1 MEKDE
6 LLKRVLMMQRLQGME
21 TEPISA
27 EDPYASMEKDQLIS
41 MIHFLVKR
49 EDERAQ
55 ENQELKDMVKDLRDT
70 HKQDVKT
77 QTNLLKSIDRLTNQV
92 ADLTTQNKTLQQK
105 VNDLLSQIS
114 VGNKV
119 RFGSTSQKGTKK
131 KAAPVQDREKDQ
143 DDFDGTNGAAMSSN
157 QQADTAPADET
168 ESAGQA
174 RRSFEYRKGM
184 KYQTMFADDRIVH
197 ESDKNL
203 LPEGATYIRSE
214 YKSSYDQVS
223 YIVQHD
229 YEIIIYKDK
238 DGIMRKG
245 YFPKVS
251 AESEN
256 ETVMDRFPGTHA
268 SCSLLANLV
277 FNKYH
282 MNTPVYREMVRL
294 LNNKMNVSRNTVYNW
309 FVKGSEH
316 LKKVLPVLKEKLLA
330 KGAVVNC
337 DETWCRVKVA
347 GKYGK
352 KYIWCMVNKEAKV
365 AVYFYDDGSRGRQ
378 VLRDFL
384 GETEISALQSDG
396 FNVYMYLDKELVDV
410 DHLCCLAHARAKFK
424 YAQEQGKDADAEYFI
439 TSIGRLYDL
448 EEQYRLRHL
457 TPQQIQQERQGE
469 QTSKII
475 QRMRQRL
482 DKLLADTIGMRG
494 YLMHKALNYLK
505 SFWNQLI
512 LYLKDGRYSIDNTL
526 AERTLRPMTVERKNS
541 LTFGSHD
548 GVEVSVIYHTFI
560 ETCKMCGVS
569 TLEYFKEFFKA
580 IMQGRTD
587 YERSACRLLPSGRKN
602 MLPMT
607 IGIKNN

>member
-55 ENQELKDMVKDLRDT
+55 ENQELKDMVKELRDT

-77 QTNLLKSIDRLTNQV
+77 QSNLMKSIDRLTSQV

-119 RFGSTSQKGTKK
+119 RFGSKSQKGIKK
-131 KAAPVQDREKDQ
+131 NTVPAQDREKNK
-143 DDFDGTNGAAMSSN
+143 DDFDGTNGTAINSTS
-157 QQADTAPADET
+157 QADAASADT
-168 ESAGQA
+168 DSESAEQA
-174 RRSFEYRKGM
+174 QKSYENRVGL
-184 KYQTMFADDRIVH
+184 KYQTMNADNRIVH
-197 ESDKNL
+197 ESDVNL
-203 LPEGATYIRSE
+203 LPEGATVI
-214 YKSSYDQVS
+214 KSVYESTYEQVS

-229 YEIIIYKDK
+229 YEMVIYKDK
-238 DGIMRKG
+238 DGVMRKG
-245 YFPKVS
+245 YFPK
-251 AESEN
+251 AEESTEI
-256 ETVMDRFPGTHA
+256 DRIPGTHA

-309 FVKGSEH
+309 FVKGSEY
-316 LKKVLPVLKEKLLA
+316 LNKVLPILREKLLA

-352 KYIWCMVNKEAKV
+352 KYIWCMVNKEAKI

-384 GETEISALQSDG
+384 GKTEIDALQSDG
-396 FNVYMYLDKELVDV
+396 FNVYMYLDKELIDV

-424 YAQEQGKDADAEYFI
+424 YALEQGKDEEAEYFI
-439 TSIGRLYDL
+439 RNIGRLYDL

-457 TPQQIQQERQGE
+457 TPLQIQLERQGE
-469 QTSKII
+469 KTRKII
-475 QRMRQRL
+475 SQIRQRL
-482 DKLLADTIGMRG
+482 DKLLADGNGMRG
-494 YLMHKALNYLK
+494 DLMQKALNYLNC
-505 SFWNQLI
+505 FWNQLI
-512 LYLKDGRYSIDNTL
+512 LYLKDGRYNIDNSL

-541 LTFGSHD
+541 LTFGSHV
-548 GVEVSVIYHTFI
+548 GAKVSVIYHTFI

-580 IMQGRTD
+580 IIQGRTD
-587 YERSACRLLPSGRKN
+587 YEN

>member
-55 ENQELKDMVKDLRDT
+55 ENQELKDMVKELRDT

-77 QTNLLKSIDRLTNQV
+77 QTNLMKSIDKLTNQV

-119 RFGSTSQKGTKK
+119 RFGSKSQKGIKK
-131 KAAPVQDREKDQ
+131 NTPVQDREKDK
-143 DDFDGTNGAAMSSN
+143 DDFDGTNGTSMSSIS
-157 QQADTAPADET
+157 QADMATADADQEPAEQPQKSY
-168 ESAGQA
+168 EN
-174 RRSFEYRKGM
+174 RKGL
-184 KYQTMFADDRIVH
+184 KYQTMNADRREIH
-197 ESDKNL
+197 ESDRNL
-203 LPEGATYIRSE
+203 LPEGATYLWSE

-229 YEIIIYKDK
+229 YEIIVYKDK
-238 DGIMRKG
+238 NGKMCCG
-245 YFPKVS
+245 YFPKADEPSVI
-251 AESEN
+251 
-256 ETVMDRFPGTHA
+256 DCFPGTHA
-268 SCSLLANLV
+268 SSSLLANLV

-294 LNNKMNVSRNTVYNW
+294 LNNRMNMSRNTVYNW
-309 FVKGSEH
+309 FVKGSEY
-316 LKKVLPVLKEKLLA
+316 LNKVLPVLKEKLLA

-337 DETWCRVKVA
+337 DETWCRVKVK

-352 KYIWCMVNKEAKV
+352 KYIWCMVNKEAKI
-365 AVYFYDDGSRGRQ
+365 AVYFYDDGSRGRK

-384 GETEISALQSDG
+384 GETKIDALQSDG
-396 FNVYMYLDKELVDV
+396 FNVYMYLDNEMVDV
-410 DHLCCLAHARAKFK
+410 DHLCCFAHARAKFQ
-424 YAQEQGKDADAEYFI
+424 YAFEQGKDADAEYFI
-439 TSIGRLYDL
+439 RLIGWLYDQ

-457 TPQQIQQERQGE
+457 TPEQIRKERQGE
-469 QTSKII
+469 KTTKVISQI
-475 QRMRQRL
+475 RQRL
-482 DKLLADTIGMRG
+482 DKLLADGNGMRG
-494 YLMHKALNYLK
+494 DLMQKALNYLN

-512 LYLKDGRYSIDNTL
+512 LYLKDGRYCIDNSL

-541 LTFGSHD
+541 LTFGSHA
-548 GVEVSVIYHTFI
+548 GAKVSVIYHTFI

-580 IMQGRTD
+580 IMRGRTD
-587 YERSACRLLPSGRKN
+587 YEN

-607 IGIKNN
+607 IGIKK